1 MQNEKTSNHI
11 EFLYLNCIIYIF
23 LDDSLTS
30 WNVAFVVKN
39 EHSKQSSNENVLANN
54 IICIT
59 FVCSLKKNRN
69 QGKTGILP
77 KRRMVNI

>member
-1 MQNEKTSNHI
+1 MECGLCS
-11 EFLYLNCIIYIF
+11 
-23 LDDSLTS
+23 
-30 WNVAFVVKN
+30 KN
-39 EHSKQSSNENVLANN
+39 EHSKQSSNENVLAYK